1 VRSRSEHCQNL
12 LTGYNTLMSKDYYN
26 ILGVNKGASKDEIKK
41 AFYKLAHKYHPDKKE
56 GNEAKFKQVNEAYQV
71 LSDDAK
77 RSQYDQFGTGYENM
91 GNASARGYGGT
102 QHGFEGFDFGGFQ
115 SGNTDFDFGN
125 LNDIFSD
132 FFTGGVGRN
141 RTQTRRGRDI
151 STEMQISFAEAVF
164 GVSRKILI
172 TKTSNCTA
180 CSGSGAKTGT
190 KMETCKYCN
199 GQGKI
204 REAKRTI
211 LGTISSTKICE
222 ECLGSGE
229 VPKEKC
235 DNCKG
240 KGVLRREEEISI
252 VMPAGIRDGEMIRM
266 SGMGEAITKGVA
278 GDLYIKINVSP
289 HSIFKREGN
298 DLVMSLDLKLS
309 DALLGAE
316 YPIQTLDGQISV
328 KIPEGISI
336 NEILRVKGRGVP
348 VSKNKRGDL
357 LIKLKIKLPSKIS
370 RKSRELI
377 EQLKKEGI

>member
-1 VRSRSEHCQNL
+1 MN
-12 LTGYNTLMSKDYYN
+12 KDYYD
-26 ILGVNKGASKDEIKK
+26 ILGVNKSASKEDIKK
-41 AFYKLAHKYHPDKKE
+41 AFYKLAHKYHPDKKD

-77 RSQYDQFGTGYENM
+77 RSKYDQFGSGYENM
-91 GNASARGYGGT
+91 NQGYGGAS
-102 QHGFEGFDFGGFQ
+102 QGGFGGFDFSGGFQ
-115 SGNTDFDFGN
+115 NGGDFDFGN

-132 FFTGGVGRN
+132 FFTGGMGGG
-141 RTQTRRGRDI
+141 RTQARRGRDI
-151 STEMQISFAEAVF
+151 STEIQISFSESIF
-164 GVSRKILI
+164 GVNRKILI
-172 TKTSNCTA
+172 TKTSNCST
-180 CSGSGAKTGT
+180 CHGSGAKVGT

-240 KGVLRREEEISI
+240 KGVLRREEEISVNI
-252 VMPAGIRDGEMIRM
+252 PAGIRDGEMIRM
-266 SGMGEAITKGVA
+266 TGGGEAITKGTP
-278 GDLYIKINVSP
+278 GDLYIKLNIAAHP
-289 HSIFKREGN
+289 IFKREGN
-298 DLVMSLDLKLS
+298 DLVMNLDLKLS

-316 YPIQTLDGQISV
+316 YPIKTLDGDISV
-328 KIPEGISI
+328 KIPEGVSI
-336 NEILRVKGRGVP
+336 NEILRVKGKGVP
-348 VSKNKRGDL
+348 NSKNKRGDL
-357 LIKLKIKLPSKIS
+357 LIKLKIKLPNKIS